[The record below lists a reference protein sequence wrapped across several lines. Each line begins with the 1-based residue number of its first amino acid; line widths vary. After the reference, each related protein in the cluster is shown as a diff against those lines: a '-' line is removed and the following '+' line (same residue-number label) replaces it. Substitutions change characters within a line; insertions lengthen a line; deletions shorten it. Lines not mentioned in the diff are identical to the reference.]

1 MHKHLNTFSAI
12 FLIVASMLGT
22 GILTTTGIIVSL
34 VKTPGAVIAVW
45 VLGGILAWIGAWC
58 YGELARRMPRNGG
71 EATILREL
79 YTPTLGELA
88 GWTSFVVAF
97 SAGNA
102 ATSLALA
109 DYLQQAWPGLGLP
122 PLLVACL
129 ALLLVTILHGV
140 LGVLGLRIQT
150 ALAATKFGLLACL
163 ATYGLFLAAP
173 AMSTS
178 TVAPEHATALRQPA
192 DLGAPWGLAMMMV
205 MFAYSGWNAAIYVAG
220 EIHDPQRN
228 VRRAMMMGTTIVM
241 VLYVAINA
249 ALLMHLPVE
258 DVDGVIPV
266 VALLVKQLFG
276 APAAAVFSGL
286 VAFALL
292 SSLGVSAFLGPR
304 VLATMLGWS
313 GRNPDEKQAAAMAV
327 PARLVW
333 LQGGLSVFMVLSGS
347 FVQILTVMGFL
358 LGLFPILCV
367 LGLYRDDRGLDG
379 RSLLLTRYVY
389 APLFAGVSTV
399 VLVLGAQQSPREVGI
414 ALALIGLFFL
424 ARAGMRRFASI

>member
-34 VKTPGAVIAVW
+34 VKTPSAVIAVW

-109 DYLQQAWPGLGLP
+109 DYLREAWPALGLP

-129 ALLLVTILHGV
+129 ALLLVTTLHGV
-140 LGVLGLRIQT
+140 LGALGLRIQT

-163 ATYGLFLAAP
+163 AVYGIFLATP
-173 AMSTS
+173 AMS
-178 TVAPEHATALRQPA
+178 TVAPEHAPALRQTTEF
-192 DLGAPWGLAMMMV
+192 GAPWGLAMMMV

-220 EIHDPQRN
+220 EICDPERN

-313 GRNPDEKQAAAMAV
+313 GRNDDKQPVSAMAV

>member
-1 MHKHLNTFSAI
+1 MHKQLTPFSAV
-12 FLIVASMLGT
+12 FLVVASMLGT

-34 VKTPGAVIAVW
+34 VKTPTAAIAVW
-45 VLGGILAWIGAWC
+45 ILGGVLALIGAWC

-79 YTPTLGELA
+79 YTPALGELA

-109 DYLQQAWPGLGLP
+109 DYLQQAWPGLALP
-122 PLLVACL
+122 PLVVACV
-129 ALLLVTILHGV
+129 ALSVVTALHGV
-140 LGVLGLRIQT
+140 LGALGLRIQT
-150 ALAATKFGLLACL
+150 ALAATKFILLASL
-163 ATYGLFLAAP
+163 ALYGVLLA
-173 AMSTS
+173 
-178 TVAPEHATALRQPA
+178 VAPSGAVATAPQPALRQIA
-192 DLGAPWGLAMMMV
+192 EFGAPWGLAMMLV

-220 EIHDPQRN
+220 DIREPLRN
-228 VRRAMMMGTTIVM
+228 VRRAMMTGAVVVM
-241 VLYVAINA
+241 VLYVTINA
-249 ALLMHLPVE
+249 VLLTQLPV
-258 DVDGVIPV
+258 DAVDGVVPV

-276 APAAAVFSGL
+276 TQAAAVFSGL

-304 VLATMLGWS
+304 VLAALLGWS
-313 GRNPDEKQAAAMAV
+313 GRSTDDHSASTTALS
-327 PARLVW
+327 RLVW

-367 LGLYRDDRGLDG
+367 LGLYRDESGPSAG
-379 RSLLLTRYVY
+379 ASLTLTRCVL
-389 APLFAGVSTV
+389 APVFAAVSTV
-399 VLVLGAQQSPREVGI
+399 ILVLGAQQSPGEVAI

-424 ARAGMRRFASI
+424 ARAGVRRFASI